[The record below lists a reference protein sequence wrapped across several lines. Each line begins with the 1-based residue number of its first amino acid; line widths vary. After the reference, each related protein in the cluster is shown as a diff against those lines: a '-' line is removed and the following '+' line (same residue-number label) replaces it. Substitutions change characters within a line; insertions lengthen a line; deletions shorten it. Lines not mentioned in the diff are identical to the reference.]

1 MRTECRLERP
11 KWLSF
16 HTKPHETP
24 QSPQTR
30 PYPGPQPGET
40 RTPVLGYGF
49 SGVRVRVA
57 PENPRVTR
65 ADLYSTHG
73 CPNSASSCRYRHACS
88 KCKQRGHGGFE
99 CEAGKGK

>member
-24 QSPQTR
+24 QYPQTR

-65 ADLYSTHG
+65 ADLYRRRGITVQVTAPSVATG
-73 CPNSASSCRYRHACS
+73 SALSRKPSGRA
-88 KCKQRGHGGFE
+88 E
-99 CEAGKGK
+99 P